1 MSPIL
6 AIAVKDLRQ
15 RLRDRSA
22 LVLGF
27 LAPVAVAALISVAF
41 GSASSFHADVAVVDL
56 DSGPVA
62 TGFTAVVRDPDLAD
76 ILTVQPVEG
85 EADARARVA
94 DGRLD
99 AAFVISPGFSAAVT
113 SGESR
118 PITVLASTDSAI
130 AAQVARSLAEA
141 FTAQVQAVQLSVQ
154 TAVRAGAPHASAAQ
168 LAAESSAL
176 PPPERAVTRPAGT
189 RALTGTSYYAPAMG
203 IFFMFFAIG
212 FGARGYF
219 LERTGGTLDRLA
231 VAPVG
236 PGAILAGKSLA
247 TFVYAAASLGT
258 VAVVTSLAFGA
269 RWGPPL
275 VVLALVLALALTMV
289 GLTALVITVARTER
303 QADGFASLLTFG
315 LVLLGGNFV
324 FIGGAPALVR
334 TLTLLTPNGWALRA
348 LTDLAGGATWT
359 VALVPL
365 AAILAFALGTGAVA
379 FALRRRLV
387 LR

>member
-1 MSPIL
+1 MGSSENIL
-6 AIAVKDLRQ
+6 AQAADPGEPPGPWQGYKAVLRG
-15 RLRDRSA
+15 REWKRW
-22 LVLGF
+22 
-27 LAPVAVAALISVAF
+27 ALI
-41 GSASSFHADVAVVDL
+41 
-56 DSGPVA
+56 P
-62 TGFTAVVRDPDLAD
+62 
-76 ILTVQPVEG
+76 
-85 EADARARVA
+85 
-94 DGRLD
+94 
-99 AAFVISPGFSAAVT
+99 
-113 SGESR
+113 
-118 PITVLASTDSAI
+118 
-130 AAQVARSLAEA
+130 
-141 FTAQVQAVQLSVQ
+141 VQ
-154 TAVRAGAPHASAAQ
+154 TQSAAQ
-168 LAAESSAL
+168 LAAEASAL

-258 VAVVTSLAFGA
+258 VAVVTTLAFGA

-275 VVLALVLALALTMV
+275 VVLALVLALALAMV

-324 FIGGAPALVR
+324 FVGGAPALVR